1 MKSTNQK
8 LKRAT
13 KVQNLEI
20 TYKSEF
26 RERLVQKLEKRKKWR
41 NFLLA
46 IILVLNLNLITNR
59 QRLKA

>member
-1 MKSTNQK
+1 MKSTNRK

-46 IILVLNLNLITNR
+46 MILVLNLKLITNR

>member
-46 IILVLNLNLITNR
+46 MILVLNLKLITNR